1 MENKVNKRSG
11 DTSES
16 PYRTGR
22 FYSVDNEW
30 FFYVREVGEQGP
42 YFSKLSGEIGLK
54 MYLFDMEHFKMQKTK
69 LETTDLKL
77 V

>member
-1 MENKVNKRSG
+1 MNKRSG
-11 DTSES
+11 DTRES

-30 FFYVREVGEQGP
+30 FFSVRELDEQGP
-42 YFSKLSGEIGLK
+42 YFSKLSAEIGLK
-54 MYLFDMEHFKMQKTK
+54 MYLLDMEHFKMNKTK
-69 LETTDLKL
+69 SGINDLKL